1 MNFEELVNQKPGSII
16 ELKNGEKLL
25 IENTATDNCGEE
37 VCFGAATDRK
47 CYFLDNEEKDGVL
60 QCPCNL
66 NGCHRVCFVKLPYE
80 GRPERYI
87 KSGVEQITEERN
99 RQILKEGW
107 TSEHDDEHVNEEL
120 ANMAATYA
128 LPPYFRDGMI
138 ANIVSECTLKGIC
151 PTWPYFDI
159 DIKWFKP
166 SPEDRIKELRKAGA
180 LIAAEIDR
188 LNRKNKSKTDFYE
201 D

>member
-37 VCFGAATDRK
+37 VCFGIATDRK

-66 NGCHRVCFVKLPYE
+66 NGCHGVCFVKLPYE

-87 KSGVEQITEERN
+87 KSGVEQIAEERN

-107 TSEHDDEHVNEEL
+107 TPEHDDEHTENQL
-120 ANMAATYA
+120 ANAAATYA
-128 LPPYFRDGMI
+128 MDSDCREALINLIGDCKLLGVP
-138 ANIVSECTLKGIC
+138 
-151 PTWPYFDI
+151 PTWPFD
-159 DIKWFKP
+159 DSYYKP

-188 LNRKNKSKTDFYE
+188 LNRKYKFKTDFYE